1 MDFSNLTLLRRE
13 ATVAGNGNTTDGDNH
28 NNNRIGDGAFTVAT
42 FDGTRGNI
50 PKADHDETEDY
61 LQELEDRNNQQQLLL
76 QTMNDNQG
84 QENSSDGVCKYNVRN
99 RQKLSQTP
107 QPNLLQLV
115 RGDIEHGSYFGFS
128 TRLHSSPFTLPSI
141 STSRPTSSSSQ
152 PPQKE
157 PLDDVDATTVDFE
170 QIPLSSS
177 SMDLTGSSCFSRHY
191 GANDDQNDGTQR
203 ISQRPSTTGGRFVET
218 FRSSRNNN
226 DNNHVLS
233 SSTFAP
239 SYTERN
245 QLNLSSYSRSVPG
258 SATTRGMYQLCIHV
272 CIKSSAHVYTL
283 CTLQLSQYVFVY
295 MSVHI
300 YMNQ

>member
-13 ATVAGNGNTTDGDNH
+13 ATAADNGNTTDGDNH
-28 NNNRIGDGAFTVAT
+28 DDNRRDGGAFTVAT

-50 PKADHDETEDY
+50 PKADRDETEDY

-84 QENSSDGVCKYNVRN
+84 QVSSSDGVCTYNVRN
-99 RQKLSQTP
+99 RQNLPQTP

-157 PLDDVDATTVDFE
+157 PLDDVDATTVDFK

-177 SMDLTGSSCFSRHY
+177 SMDLTGSSFSRHF
-191 GANDDQNDGTQR
+191 GANDDQDDGTQR
-203 ISQRPSTTGGRFVET
+203 ISQRPSTTGGRFVDT
-218 FRSSRNNN
+218 FRNSRNND
-226 DNNHVLS
+226 DNSHVLS
-233 SSTFAP
+233 SSTFLNRYFPLSIQATDPETRFP
-239 SYTERN
+239 SF
-245 QLNLSSYSRSVPG
+245 
-258 SATTRGMYQLCIHV
+258 M
-272 CIKSSAHVYTL
+272 
-283 CTLQLSQYVFVY
+283 
-295 MSVHI
+295 
-300 YMNQ
+300 